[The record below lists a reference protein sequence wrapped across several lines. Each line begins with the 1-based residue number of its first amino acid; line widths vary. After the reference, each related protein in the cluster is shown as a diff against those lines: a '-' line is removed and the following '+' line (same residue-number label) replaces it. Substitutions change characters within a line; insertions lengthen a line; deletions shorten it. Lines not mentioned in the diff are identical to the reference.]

1 MSALEDQFLK
11 LWKAKFGFIP
21 LEREY
26 SDIEAWETDFF
37 ERQKEKPRSRRYRL
51 DFAHPE
57 TRTGI
62 EIQGA
67 VYSGGRHV
75 RGSGYERDCR
85 KYNLA
90 YTSGWTIFLLTSA
103 MAKDSNWH
111 TMISSHILSQSP
123 HISAPSSERPPK

>member
-11 LWKAKFGFIP
+11 LWDSKFGFIP
-21 LEREY
+21 LKREY

-37 ERQKEKPRSRRYRL
+37 ERKKEKPRSRRYRL

-111 TMISSHILSQSP
+111 AMISSHIVSRSP
-123 HISAPSSERPPK
+123 HVSAPSSEQLPQ

>member
-11 LWKAKFGFIP
+11 FWKAKFSFIP

-26 SDIEAWETDFF
+26 SDIEAWEADFF
-37 ERQKEKPRSRRYRL
+37 ERKKEKPRSRRYRL

-67 VYSGGRHV
+67 VYAGGRHV

-103 MAKDSNWH
+103 MAKDSIWH
-111 TMISSHILSQSP
+111 TMISSHIVSQSP
-123 HISAPSSERPPK
+123 HISSLPSQQPRK

>member
-1 MSALEDQFLK
+1 VSALEDQFLK
-11 LWKAKFGFIP
+11 LWKSKYRSIP

-26 SDIEAWETDFF
+26 SDIEAWETDYL
-37 ERQKEKPRSRRYRL
+37 ERKKEKPRSRRYRL

-85 KYNLA
+85 KYNIA

-103 MAKDSNWH
+103 MAKDATWH
-111 TMISSHILSQSP
+111 AMIASHIACRSTQQLQQQ
-123 HISAPSSERPPK
+123 

>member
-1 MSALEDQFLK
+1 VSALEDQFLK
-11 LWKAKFGFIP
+11 LWKSKYRSIP

-26 SDIEAWETDFF
+26 SDIEAWETDYL
-37 ERQKEKPRSRRYRL
+37 ERKKAKPRSRRYRL

-85 KYNLA
+85 KYNIA

-103 MAKDSNWH
+103 MAKDAIWH
-111 TMISSHILSQSP
+111 AMIASHIAARSTQQLQQQ
-123 HISAPSSERPPK
+123 